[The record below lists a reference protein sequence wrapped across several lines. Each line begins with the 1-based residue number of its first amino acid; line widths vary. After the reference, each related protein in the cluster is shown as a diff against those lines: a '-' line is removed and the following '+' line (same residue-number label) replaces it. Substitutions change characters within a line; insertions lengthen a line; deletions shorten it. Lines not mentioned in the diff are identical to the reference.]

1 MKSIIM
7 FMLRRIEPN
16 ILSGIAQETIK
27 MLPTQHVF
35 ITVSYA
41 ITLLPGHHLRRNP
54 VRKPKTI
61 VNLGK

>member
-7 FMLRRIEPN
+7 FMLKRFAPDVVAVIIQN
-16 ILSGIAQETIK
+16 AIK
-27 MLPTQHVF
+27 MLPTQYVF
-35 ITVSYA
+35 IIVSYA

-61 VNLGK
+61 VNLGN

>member
-7 FMLRRIEPN
+7 FMLRRVAPN
-16 ILSGIAQETIK
+16 ILSVIIQEATK
-27 MLPTQHVF
+27 MLPAQYVF

-41 ITLLPGHHLRRNP
+41 ITLLPGYHLRRNP
-54 VRKPKTI
+54 VRKPKTT

>member
-7 FMLRRIEPN
+7 FMLKRVEPN
-16 ILSGIAQETIK
+16 LLSVIIQNAIK
-27 MLPTQHVF
+27 MLPTQYVF
-35 ITVSYA
+35 MVVSYA

-61 VNLGK
+61 VNLGN

>member
-27 MLPTQHVF
+27 MLPTQYVF

>member
-7 FMLRRIEPN
+7 FMLKRLASDVVSVIV
-16 ILSGIAQETIK
+16 QEAIK
-27 MLPTQHVF
+27 MLPTQYVF

-41 ITLLPGHHLRRNP
+41 ITLLPGHHLQRNP

-61 VNLGK
+61 VNLGN